1 MANFVLF
8 CGRATADPKISYT
21 QGEKSMCIAKF
32 GLAVER
38 RGRDNGVD
46 YPNMT
51 AFGKTGEFVE
61 KYVKKGTKVIVRSHY
76 QSGSYT
82 NRDGQK
88 VYTHDFVIDEIEFAE
103 SRATAAQNQNA
114 QTAPQTN
121 SQPQTTQQT
130 PANNVD
136 AYVNIPDA
144 IGEDLPFA

>member
-1 MANFVLF
+1 MSNVCIFS
-8 CGRATADPKISYT
+8 GRATADPKVTYT

-32 GLAVER
+32 GLAVDR
-38 RGRDNGVD
+38 RGRESGADF
-46 YPNMT
+46 PNMT

-61 KYVKKGTKVIVRSHY
+61 KYIRKGTKVIVRSHY

-88 VYTHDFVIDEIEFAE
+88 VFTNDFVIDDIEFAE
-103 SRATAAQNQNA
+103 SRAVAAQNQNA

-121 SQPQTTQQT
+121 SQPQNTQSA

-136 AYVNIPDA
+136 AYVNIPDSLD
-144 IGEDLPFA
+144 GELPFA